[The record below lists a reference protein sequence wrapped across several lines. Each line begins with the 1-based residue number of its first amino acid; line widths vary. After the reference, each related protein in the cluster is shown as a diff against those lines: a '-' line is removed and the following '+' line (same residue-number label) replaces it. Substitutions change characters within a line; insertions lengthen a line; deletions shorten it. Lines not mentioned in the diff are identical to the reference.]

1 MPWPLPALLAWAGA
15 WLVFVGLQRSAP
27 SLAPLWAVLLAC
39 SVGVAASLWARTW
52 WRRSAIALGFPLSL
66 VLTGAAAL
74 PAWAWLAPLAL
85 LLLVYPINAWRDAPV
100 FPTPRQALDALAG
113 RAPLPAKSRILD
125 AGCGMGDGLRALRRA
140 YFAETIAD
148 EADMPEVTS
157 QKLDK
162 SAAIRACMNRLTADH
177 RDVIDLVYYHEKS
190 VEEVAEIVGIPENT
204 VKTRLF
210 YARKKLAEL
219 LKAAGI
225 ERGWP

>member
-1 MPWPLPALLAWAGA
+1 MARWAACLPWPLPALLAWAGA

-100 FPTPRQALDALAG
+100 FPTPRQALDALAR
-113 RAPLPAKSRILD
+113 RAPLPPKRPMLG
-125 AGCGMGDGLRALRRA
+125 AGCGMGDGL
-140 YFAETIAD
+140 
-148 EADMPEVTS
+148 
-157 QKLDK
+157 
-162 SAAIRACMNRLTADH
+162 
-177 RDVIDLVYYHEKS
+177 
-190 VEEVAEIVGIPENT
+190 
-204 VKTRLF
+204 
-210 YARKKLAEL
+210 
-219 LKAAGI
+219 
-225 ERGWP
+225 